1 MLVWITRTFVSG
13 RRISKKLLTRTTA
26 PLFNAEGKVVF
37 FLGGQINCSTT
48 IHSRSDILRVLSMS
62 DKAEEDNVN
71 TEQSMPVT
79 PSSARKGGFFKSFK
93 MGRTN
98 RQTPTIPED
107 REAGMENQLINK
119 IQKLN
124 FKNQMKMFYTAYSKV
139 DLPVSRLSCLLFV
152 CRHLSNLIQY
162 LVLSYEK
169 LTVEFFSTGVVD
181 MLLVDPKSDT
191 GFLGN
196 DIFKVLAQ
204 YSPMLSKEFKNRIK
218 TQLRQGRAISA
229 DINLA
234 TRRAIVTH
242 GSERFA
248 THWTPLKN
256 EHAVVRYVVI
266 TFAPY
271 QQD

>member
-1 MLVWITRTFVSG
+1 M
-13 RRISKKLLTRTTA
+13 
-26 PLFNAEGKVVF
+26 
-37 FLGGQINCSTT
+37 
-48 IHSRSDILRVLSMS
+48 
-62 DKAEEDNVN
+62 
-71 TEQSMPVT
+71 
-79 PSSARKGGFFKSFK
+79 
-93 MGRTN
+93 
-98 RQTPTIPED
+98 
-107 REAGMENQLINK
+107 
-119 IQKLN
+119 
-124 FKNQMKMFYTAYSKV
+124 
-139 DLPVSRLSCLLFV
+139 
-152 CRHLSNLIQY
+152 
-162 LVLSYEK
+162 
-169 LTVEFFSTGVVD
+169 EFFSTGVVD
-181 MLLVDPKSDT
+181 MLLVDPKTDT

-234 TRRAIVTH
+234 TRRSIVTH

-256 EHAVVRYVVI
+256 EHAVVKYVVV